1 MTGTPERI
9 AVVTDSTAYLPDALV
24 AQAGLTVIPLTVVIS
39 GEAGL
44 EGIDVT
50 PADVAKALE
59 TRRVQVT
66 TSRPAPEAFGQAYQD
81 LFDAGAT
88 GIVSVHLSAQLSGTY
103 EAAGLAAARFDGRVE
118 VVDSRATG
126 MGLGFPALAAAAAA
140 SADKDLSGVREA

>member
-24 AQAGLTVIPLTVVIS
+24 TQTGLTVVPLTVVIS

-44 EGIDVT
+44 EGVDVT

-59 TRRVQVT
+59 ARRVQVT
-66 TSRPAPEAFGQAYQD
+66 TSRPAPEAFGQAYQE
-81 LFDAGAT
+81 LFDAGAA

-103 EAAGLAAARFDGRVE
+103 EAARRTAAYPPIRPAPLRLPRCCGE
-118 VVDSRATG
+118 APSEPSRRC
-126 MGLGFPALAAAAAA
+126 
-140 SADKDLSGVREA
+140 SAH